1 MADALER
8 GVFLDVD
15 TVDVGDLDRSRLR
28 AELPGW
34 RWYAVAD
41 PTPVEERLDGAQVA
55 VSNKVLLDAQRLA
68 RAAARGL
75 RLVCLAAT
83 GTNNVDLEAARRLG
97 VAVANARAYA
107 TPAVVQHVFALVLAL
122 TTRLPEYRA
131 AVAAGRWSLSQR
143 FCLLDYPI
151 RELAGRTLGIV
162 GYGELGQA
170 VAGVARAFGMEV
182 LVAER
187 RGAAPRP
194 GRVAWEDLLGR
205 VDVLTLHCPL
215 TEETRGLLGDPELAR
230 MRPDALLI
238 NTARGGIVDE
248 SALAAALRAGRLGG
262 AGVDVLS
269 REPPAADN
277 PLLAADVPNLIVT
290 PHTAWASRE
299 ARQRVLD
306 EIAANVAAFRAGA
319 SRNRVV

>member
-1 MADALER
+1 
-8 GVFLDVD
+8 
-15 TVDVGDLDRSRLR
+15 
-28 AELPGW
+28 
-34 RWYAVAD
+34 
-41 PTPVEERLDGAQVA
+41 
-55 VSNKVLLDAQRLA
+55 
-68 RAAARGL
+68 
-75 RLVCLAAT
+75 
-83 GTNNVDLEAARRLG
+83 
-97 VAVANARAYA
+97 
-107 TPAVVQHVFALVLAL
+107 
-122 TTRLPEYRA
+122 
-131 AVAAGRWSLSQR
+131 
-143 FCLLDYPI
+143 
-151 RELAGRTLGIV
+151 
-162 GYGELGQA
+162 
-170 VAGVARAFGMEV
+170 
-182 LVAER
+182 VAER

-215 TEETRGLLGDPELAR
+215 TEDTRGLLGTPELAR